1 MWLFPKPVK
10 RKFLRCI
17 LSELINKNECM
28 SLHNDNQSAIN
39 SASGHTEYNR
49 TNHID
54 IKYHFVREAIE
65 SDVVKLLH

>member
-10 RKFLRCI
+10 RKFLWCI
-17 LSELINKNECM
+17 LSELINKNECV
-28 SLHNDNQSAIN
+28 SLHYDNQS
-39 SASGHTEYNR
+39 SANGHTEYNR

-65 SDVVKLLH
+65 